1 MAEDKQND
9 WALDIKG
16 KRIHISRAES
26 GRKGYYCPACSQ
38 EMIASLSTIIR
49 SHFKHYFR
57 DVEHKGE
64 CTFSN
69 ETYRHKIGK
78 EILQRIK
85 QIKVPALNK
94 YPAKGEEGRPMR
106 IRKGETIRAH
116 RVEIEMPFYEDQLGL
131 VKWGRT
137 DQVDEKNLLIQ
148 PDVAFFDK
156 SDNPILLI
164 ELVATHKPDD
174 EKLAKLK
181 RLGINT
187 VLVRLPK
194 GTEEEIEE
202 TFTVSNRTRWA
213 YHYEQENT
221 EYVSIPT
228 GDKND
233 LSEADI
239 EQRQL
244 FEETFECRAAEVRNL
259 LRAVR
264 KCLGGEPYRAAEGG
278 LRQEISRV
286 AGIADGVSNQLQ
298 GIRGAIRERLD
309 ESVGDRRGA
318 IEDRRRALSDRVE
331 NLGGRYRAKKAE
343 LRGEVTEIEEQTA
356 LVEKEVSATIEGL
369 GGGQGSYREQ
379 GEELDKSLERAFRD
393 IEIAKKRRKSIL
405 EGQEALPEEFRL
417 ADRRAR
423 ADSEQNYQRRK
434 EQIER
439 RRADIRDEQEALPGR
454 FEEDKRTAQTAE
466 LEYLNRATEC
476 IQGRV
481 NDADIEM
488 PGRYARLL
496 EAGRILSDYE
506 SRYRAAQRFAGA
518 RRSFRSRAYKKWYR
532 SG

>member
-9 WALDIKG
+9 WALDING
-16 KRIHISRAES
+16 KRIHISQAES

-49 SHFKHYFR
+49 SHFKHDFR
-57 DVEHKGE
+57 DVDHKGE

-85 QIKVPALNK
+85 QIKVPALKK
-94 YPAKGEEGRPMR
+94 YPPKGEEGRPMR
-106 IRKGETIRAH
+106 IRQSEIIKAH
-116 RVEIEMPFYEDQLGL
+116 TVEIEMPFYENESGVVMWD
-131 VKWGRT
+131 RS
-137 DQVDEKNLLIQ
+137 DSVDEKNLLIQ
-148 PDVAFFDK
+148 PDVAFFD
-156 SDNPILLI
+156 SRGNPTLLI

-202 TFTVSNRTRWA
+202 TFAVSSRTRWA
-213 YHYEQENT
+213 YHYEEQNT
-221 EYVSIPT
+221 EYVSVLT
-228 GDKND
+228 RNQND
-233 LSEADI
+233 LSEVDV
-239 EQRQL
+239 EQRKL

-259 LRAVR
+259 LRAIK
-264 KCLGGEPYRAAEGG
+264 KCLGGEHYRAAEGG

-318 IEDRRRALSDRVE
+318 IEDRRKTLSDRVE

-343 LRGEVTEIEEQTA
+343 LRGEISEIEEQTA

-379 GEELDKSLERAFRD
+379 GEELDKRIERVRRD
-393 IEIAKKRRKSIL
+393 IEIAKKRRKSIQT
-405 EGQEALPEEFRL
+405 EQTELPEEFRL
-417 ADRRAR
+417 AERRIR
-423 ADSEQNYQRRK
+423 ADIAEDTERK
-434 EQIER
+434 AQGIER
-439 RRADIRDEQEALPGR
+439 RRADIRDEQEALPAR
-454 FEEDKRTAQTAE
+454 LEHDKGAAQAAE
-466 LEYLNRATEC
+466 LEYLERATEC

-481 NDADIEM
+481 NDADIEL

-506 SRYRAAQRFAGA
+506 SRYRAAQRFAHA
-518 RRSFRSRAYKKWYR
+518 RRSFKSGTYKKWYQ